1 MKHFGMKRTAALFL
15 ALVLLMALAA
25 PALAADYTDIA
36 ENYWGKP
43 YIDELS
49 ARGLFSGYEDGS
61 FRPNGKITF
70 CETLVLFSRL
80 YPVSEELRAYV
91 DADYAEFVTETVP
104 ANLTWASKE
113 LCVCLA
119 AGIISKNEMSRVNLG
134 AQINKQTFALLLV
147 RALGMRG
154 EIKAHME
161 TPLPLTDADK
171 LISDYRGSVSILYD
185 LGVVTGDENNAFNP
199 TETVSR
205 VIAAAMLSRALIYAD
220 KEGLELR
227 ISAYD
232 KVEDSFSG
240 LLLSIDGST
249 MLLEQNNG
257 LVREVSFDA
266 RTGFTMNGGLILA
279 TEAVPGAYARLTV
292 QEGVARSV
300 ELNLLAGQVYLS
312 GQVDSVIVGGGGY
325 LGILRSDTGTVGLFP
340 LASGAVIVRNGAEC
354 SLSELQKEDRVILNL
369 RDDQITE
376 VAAFRSSD
384 TMRGEVLSL
393 LLGSPTVLRVE
404 DALGRT
410 WVFSLDEKAL
420 PEALLDGQVIS
431 FRQLRPGQTVTLELE
446 SGRLTRVLAGEASD
460 TPAEPAEPVT
470 PPAESAETLDGVLTA
485 VIQSVSGN
493 YWELTDAKGA
503 VRRLSL
509 ADSVTATRG
518 EERVAL
524 SEIKVG
530 DSLRVTV
537 VKDAITAI
545 QLTPPAA
552 APQLTRTAGK
562 LLSVDAAGKTL
573 TLLADAKALTVTL
586 PTGALI
592 LNAANSAVLSLG
604 DLSANFQLAVY
615 GYEQEGGFTATLIV
629 VEQAAS

>member
-1 MKHFGMKRTAALFL
+1 MRHFGMKRTTALAL
-15 ALVLLMALAA
+15 ALVLLLAMAV

-80 YPVSEELRAYV
+80 YPVSEELRAYI

-119 AGIISKNEMSRVNLG
+119 AGIISKNEMSRVKLS

-171 LISDYRGSVSILYD
+171 LISDYRGSVAILYE
-185 LGVVTGDENNAFNP
+185 LGIVTGDENNAFNP
-199 TETVSR
+199 AETVSR
-205 VIAAAMLSRALIYAD
+205 VIAAAMLSRALVYAD

-232 KVEDSFSG
+232 DMEDSFSG
-240 LLLSIDGST
+240 LLLSIDGSS

-257 LVREVSFDA
+257 LVREVGYDS
-266 RTGFTMNGGLILA
+266 RTGFTMNGGLILP
-279 TEAVPGAYARLTV
+279 TEAAPGAYARVTV
-292 QEGVARSV
+292 QEGVTRSV
-300 ELNLLAGQVYLS
+300 ELNLLAGQIYLS
-312 GQVDSVIVGGGGY
+312 GQVDSVIAGGGGY
-325 LGILRSDTGTVGLFP
+325 LGLLRSDTGTVGLFP

-354 SLSELQKEDRVILNL
+354 SLSELQKGDRVILNL

-376 VAAFRSSD
+376 IAAFRSAE
-384 TMRGEVLSL
+384 TMRGKVLSL

-404 DALGRT
+404 DALGRI

-420 PEALLDGQVIS
+420 PEALQNGQVIS
-431 FRQLRPGQTVTLELE
+431 FQQLRPGQSVTLELE
-446 SGRLTRVLAGEASD
+446 SGKLTRVLAGEAG
-460 TPAEPAEPVT
+460 TAPAEPVT
-470 PPAESAETLDGVLTA
+470 QPTESAETLDGVLTA

-493 YWELTDAKGA
+493 YWEITDAKGA
-503 VRRLSL
+503 IRRLSL
-509 ADSVTATRG
+509 ADQVTATRG
-518 EERVAL
+518 EERLAL

-530 DSLRVTV
+530 DSLRVTI

-545 QLTPPAA
+545 VLTPPAA
-552 APQLTRTAGK
+552 APQLTRAAGK

-604 DLSANFQLAVY
+604 DLSTNSQLAVY
-615 GYEQEGGFTATLIV
+615 GYEQDSGFAATLIV

>member
-1 MKHFGMKRTAALFL
+1 MRHFGMKRTTALAL
-15 ALVLLMALAA
+15 ALVLLLAMAV

-80 YPVSEELRAYV
+80 YPVSEELRAYI

-104 ANLTWASKE
+104 ANLTWASRE

-119 AGIISKNEMSRVNLG
+119 AGIISKNEMSRVKLS

-171 LISDYRGSVSILYD
+171 LISDYRGSVAILYE
-185 LGVVTGDENNAFNP
+185 LGIVTGDENNAFNP
-199 TETVSR
+199 AETVSR
-205 VIAAAMLSRALIYAD
+205 VIAAAMLSRALVYAD

-232 KVEDSFSG
+232 DVEDSFSG
-240 LLLSIDGST
+240 LLLSIDGSS

-257 LVREVSFDA
+257 LVREVGYDS
-266 RTGFTMNGGLILA
+266 RTGFTMNGGLILP
-279 TEAVPGAYARLTV
+279 TEAAPGAYARVTV
-292 QEGVARSV
+292 QEGVTRSV
-300 ELNLLAGQVYLS
+300 ELNLLAGQIYLS
-312 GQVDSVIVGGGGY
+312 GQVDSVIAGGGGY
-325 LGILRSDTGTVGLFP
+325 LGLLRSDTGTVGLFP

-354 SLSELQKEDRVILNL
+354 SLSELQKGDRVILNM

-376 VAAFRSSD
+376 IAAFRSAE
-384 TMRGEVLSL
+384 TMQGEVLSL

-404 DALGRT
+404 DALGRI

-420 PEALLDGQVIS
+420 PEALQNGQVIS
-431 FRQLRPGQTVTLELE
+431 FQQLRPGQSVTLELE
-446 SGRLTRVLAGEASD
+446 SGKLTRVLAGEAG
-460 TPAEPAEPVT
+460 TAPAEPVT
-470 PPAESAETLDGVLTA
+470 PPTESAETLDGVLTA

-493 YWELTDAKGA
+493 YWEITDARGA
-503 VRRLSL
+503 IRRLSL
-509 ADSVTATRG
+509 ADQVTATRG

-530 DSLRVTV
+530 DSLRVTI
-537 VKDAITAI
+537 VKDAITDI
-545 QLTPPAA
+545 VLTPPAA
-552 APQLTRTAGK
+552 APQLTRAAGK

-586 PTGALI
+586 PTGTLI

-604 DLSANFQLAVY
+604 DLSTNSQLAVY
-615 GYEQEGGFTATLIV
+615 GYEQDSGFAATLIV